1 MYCCVALCCG
11 VCVQA
16 TWNGQVAAV
25 ATLLSPWGNSS
36 LNPWSSR
43 MEVNKILRTSAGLR
57 CSELD
62 LALMRRYVDCARVLI
77 RGKCHAQ
84 SFSGVLCDELL
95 HRFILM
101 GDGVGAE
108 LLLSDPANG
117 VRVSQP
123 VIDLLQR
130 LTYLNACTF
139 SFANHSSPF
148 TQYMYECI
156 TCQQLVCVVCMRS
169 CHGDHQYRELERP
182 AALDDDGDSGES
194 SIRHAL
200 TSQGCMVD
208 AVCGCQKSTC
218 CALGVV
224 DRREAAGYRYVPD
237 PIDVSGV
244 IVDTSS
250 GSDLGALIDRL
261 AWNSHEVW
269 AKDKRSQ
276 GWRYGK
282 RRDVKKKLHPQML
295 PYSRLSEE
303 DKKWDITQAA
313 ELVKVIHALGYRVR
327 RSESAGRRLGLLTVG
342 SEYSSVPDVLS
353 LQTPFGEKGHP
364 FGTFPDM
371 PVYPEPAQASPESGL
386 DSGVVERVKRLSV
399 DAERPG
405 TSEARPRTGGVRVT
419 PLTVDRSPGVEVDE
433 ATATLHSRLTSDE
446 ESGMMYLPRPFDT
459 SSVKISQDIRELVD
473 LLSRHSHEVW
483 ARDKIKEGWKYA
495 PDRSQ
500 SRKEKASGLHQGS
513 SIMPQTPGQA
523 KVSPLLVP
531 YEFLTEKEKA
541 NTVNSATEMI
551 KTILYLG
558 FEFQRDP
565 SVGRGEKRMD
575 GMCCCCC

>member
-1 MYCCVALCCG
+1 
-11 VCVQA
+11 
-16 TWNGQVAAV
+16 
-25 ATLLSPWGNSS
+25 
-36 LNPWSSR
+36 
-43 MEVNKILRTSAGLR
+43 MEVNKILRTSTGLR

-84 SFSGVLCDELL
+84 SFSGALCEELL

-148 TQYMYECI
+148 TQYMYECV

-169 CHGDHQYRELERP
+169 CHGDHPYRELERP
-182 AALDDDGDSGES
+182 AAFEEDGSSGEA

-237 PIDVSGV
+237 PIDVSSVMVETG
-244 IVDTSS
+244 S
-250 GSDLGALIDRL
+250 GSDLGTLIDKL

-282 RRDVKKKLHPQML
+282 RRDMKKKLHPQML

-303 DKKWDITQAA
+303 DKKWDVTQAA

-327 RSESAGRRLGLLTVG
+327 RSESAARRLDLLTVG
-342 SEYSSVPDVLS
+342 SEYSSAPDVLS
-353 LQTPFGEKGHP
+353 LQTPFGEQAHP
-364 FGTFPDM
+364 FSAFPDM
-371 PVYPEPAQASPESGL
+371 PVYPEPVQPSPESG
-386 DSGVVERVKRLSV
+386 GVERVKRLSIEQ
-399 DAERPG
+399 ERPG
-405 TSEARPRTGGVRVT
+405 TSESQARPRTGGIRVA
-419 PLTVDRSPGVEVDE
+419 PLAVDRSPGVDVDGG
-433 ATATLHSRLTSDE
+433 TAAIQSRLTSDE

-500 SRKEKASGLHQGS
+500 SRKEKAGGVPQGS
-513 SIMPQTPGQA
+513 NVVPQTPGQA

-558 FEFQRDP
+558 FEFQRDA
-565 SVGRGEKRMD
+565 SIGRGERES
-575 GMCCCCC
+575 MCDAFHWQCGVVWW